1 MMLLFCSCAFFLIY
15 YKLKELFFNI
25 KIHYPI
31 HHVYIQIL
39 NFR

>member
-1 MMLLFCSCAFFLIY
+1 MMLLFYSCEFFLIY
-15 YKLKELFFNI
+15 YKLKELFFI

-31 HHVYIQIL
+31 HHVCIQIL